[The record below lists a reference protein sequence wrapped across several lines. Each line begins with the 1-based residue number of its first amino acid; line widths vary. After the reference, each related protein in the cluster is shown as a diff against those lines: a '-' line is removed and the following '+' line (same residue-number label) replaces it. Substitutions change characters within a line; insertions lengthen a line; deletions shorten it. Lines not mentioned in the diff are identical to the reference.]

1 MQATIPLT
9 DTERESTPFAP
20 MPHEAFAARL
30 ARAAS
35 EAAREFGHHPLAYL
49 RTAFL
54 PEQLNDW
61 LPLRLVRAFGSFAAH
76 PFAAFGGLFRRDR
89 IPVGFINP
97 TSQSSSTFVVNA
109 FAPTTSR
116 VRARDRF
123 VPVLIASGA
132 AHGAL
137 IGILVYFTILSML
150 RPYMDVKIVDHPY
163 RPFEPDVVAELYA
176 PYRKLESQ
184 ATDKEAS
191 LEEIRARDLKRRE
204 EAERRKREAEARAKA
219 EAEAKAKA
227 EAEAKTKA
235 EAEEK
240 AKATEDTE
248 GKFGEFNRAPINE
261 FLTEL
266 YSLYQSGKI
275 DMNNF
280 QVMVAFKIDCDGSV
294 PRKSMDVKISSGDK
308 KKDDAAQKLLWLL
321 GESHAIGPLC
331 KMSSNTIS
339 LDLNEKNTEL
349 TITGF
354 APSADWASQKVFLLK
369 TMFKYLSWKESKSN
383 PDASELFKRVLV
395 TNTNNRIDVV
405 LSISRA
411 RASEMMRS
419 RFANTQPQ

>member
-1 MQATIPLT
+1 
-9 DTERESTPFAP
+9 
-20 MPHEAFAARL
+20 MPHEAFVARL
-30 ARAAS
+30 ARAAA

-61 LPLRLVRAFGSFAAH
+61 LPFRLASAFGTLLAH

-97 TSQSSSTFVVNA
+97 TSQASSTFVVNA
-109 FAPTTSR
+109 IAPTTSR
-116 VRARDRF
+116 VRARDHF
-123 VPVLIASGA
+123 MPTLIASGV

-137 IGILVYFTILSML
+137 IVILIYFTILSML
-150 RPYMDVKIVDHPY
+150 APYANVKIVDRPY

-176 PYRKLESQ
+176 PYRKLEAQ

-227 EAEAKTKA
+227 EAEAKAKA

-240 AKATEDTE
+240 AKASEDTE
-248 GKFGEFNRAPINE
+248 GKFGEFNRAAING
-261 FLTEL
+261 FLTKL
-266 YSLYQSGKI
+266 YSLWQSGEI
-275 DMNNF
+275 DVNNF
-280 QVMVAFKIDCDGSV
+280 NVMVGFKIDCDGSL
-294 PRKSMDVKISSGDK
+294 PRSGIVVKESSGDK
-308 KKDDAAQKLLWLL
+308 KKDDSARELLWLL

-331 KMSSNTIS
+331 KMTSNTIR
-339 LDLNEKNTEL
+339 LELNENNTRL
-349 TITGF
+349 TIAGF
-354 APSADWASQKVFLLK
+354 APSADWASQKVFLLQ

-383 PDASELFKRVLV
+383 PDASELFKLV
-395 TNTNNRIDVV
+395 QVRNDNNRIYVD
-405 LSISRA
+405 LNISRA

-419 RFANTQPQ
+419 RFSSNQPQ